1 MTQSLKLEESFLKIA
16 SDEALPLRLA
26 LANRERLTGVVKS
39 VGKYDLTL
47 ESEGR
52 VIALMKKEVFQA
64 IPPRDILDD
73 SFFKASPDEEQFP
86 QKSRV
91 QDEFL
96 SRFVKERTLALLR
109 LINGEEIRGVI
120 DGYDGFT
127 ISIKTGRGQVMIY
140 KHGICSISPGYRR
153 RQTGRPASAE
163 GK

>member
-16 SDEALPLRLA
+16 ADEALPLRLT

-47 ESEGR
+47 ESDGR
-52 VIALMKKEVFQA
+52 VIALMKKEIFQA
-64 IPPRDILDD
+64 IPPRDILDE
-73 SFFKASPDEEQFP
+73 SFFKTAPDEEPFP

-109 LINGEEIRGVI
+109 LINGEDIRGVI

-127 ISIKTGRGQVMIY
+127 ISIRTGRGQVMIY

-153 RQTGRPASAE
+153 RQRENEQQSV
-163 GK
+163 